1 MDLAPILRPRS
12 IAVVGASPRSFVGRV
27 ALENSRSLG
36 FGGRLLPIN
45 PKYPDVAGLPAAP
58 SLAAL
63 DKSPD
68 VVLIQVG
75 IDRVLEVARE
85 AAAVGAR
92 AVIVPGAGF
101 TDSGAAATELQA
113 ALRDLARAKGIA
125 VVGTNCMGFVDL
137 VSGAAPYIGTVPPY
151 VRRGRVGMVAQS
163 GAVVEAFVN
172 DGGRIPFST
181 IVSCGT
187 EAGTGLAEYLDF
199 YAADPETGAVLAF
212 VEGFADPGAFL
223 DAARRL
229 AEADKPLA
237 VCKVGRSAVAQA
249 GVAAHS
255 GRLAGS
261 ARVAEAALRAV
272 GAIVCH
278 DLDELTSVG
287 ELFGAGRTRLGRRT
301 HIVTNS
307 GGEANMLADLAEDAG
322 LQLPPMSE
330 AGRRR
335 LRERWPNFHVANP
348 LDPWGV
354 DDPTIVYPEVL
365 ETAADEPGDV
375 LVMSL
380 DQQTTCGTFE
390 QQLGRDLA
398 GHLADAAART
408 GKTPVFLSPT
418 SQDPPA
424 ELASFCHGERIALLR
439 GARPALR
446 ALAAVAARSEWRGD
460 GTVPA
465 AAPVPLPELEAD
477 AEAASAVAAGSAS
490 GFPAG
495 SLDEDASL
503 SAVARYG
510 VPVPR
515 RARASS
521 AEEAAAAAERLGHP
535 VVIKAVGRSI
545 THKTE
550 LGLVR
555 TGLATAD
562 QVREAAGAILAGA
575 RSQDP
580 AAELLVVEQVRGDLE
595 LIAGFR
601 RDDQFGPT
609 VLVGL
614 GGVWAEHLDTVA
626 IRVGRIGRDEAR
638 RMLDETLAGPM
649 LRTARGGALDE
660 EGVIDIICGLA
671 ALGSDH
677 PGVAE
682 VDLNPVLVGRD
693 RAVAVDAL
701 IILESRPKV
710 GEPPL
715 AAAIKETR

>member
-45 PKYPDVAGLPAAP
+45 PKYPEVAGLPAAP

-63 DKSPD
+63 DEPPD

-113 ALRDLARAKGIA
+113 ALRGLARERGIA

-187 EAGTGLAEYLDF
+187 EAGTGLAEYLEF
-199 YAADPETGAVLAF
+199 FAADAETRAVLAF
-212 VEGFADPGAFL
+212 VEGFADPAAFL
-223 DAARRL
+223 HAARRL

-272 GAIVCH
+272 GAIICH
-278 DLDELTSVG
+278 DLDELTAVG
-287 ELFGAGRTRLGRRT
+287 ELFGAGRTRLGRRA
-301 HIVTNS
+301 HVVTNS

-322 LQLPPMSE
+322 LELPPMSE

-398 GHLADAAART
+398 GYLADAAARA
-408 GKTPVFLSPT
+408 GKVPVFLSPT

-424 ELASFCHGERIALLR
+424 ELASFCHGEGIALLR

-446 ALAAVAARSEWRGD
+446 ALAAVAARNEWRGD
-460 GTVPA
+460 GTVRA
-465 AAPVPLPELEAD
+465 VSRIPLPELEAV
-477 AEAASAVAAGSAS
+477 AAVA
-490 GFPAG
+490 AG

-515 RARASS
+515 RIRASS
-521 AEEAAAAAERLGHP
+521 VAEAAAAADQLGHP
-535 VVIKAVGRSI
+535 VVVKAVGRSI

-550 LGLVR
+550 QGLVR
-555 TGLATAD
+555 TGLATGD
-562 QVREAAGAILAGA
+562 QVREAADAILAGA

-580 AAELLVVEQVRGDLE
+580 ASDLLVVEQVRGDLE

-601 RDDQFGPT
+601 RDEQFGPT

-626 IRVGRIGRDEAR
+626 IRVGRIGREEAR

-677 PGVAE
+677 PE
-682 VDLNPVLVGRD
+682 VSEIDLNPVLVGRG

-701 IILESRPKV
+701 IILESRPIA

-715 AAAIKETR
+715 VATTKETR

>member
-12 IAVVGASPRSFVGRV
+12 IAVVGASPRSFIGRV

-45 PKYPDVAGLPAAP
+45 PRYPDVAGLPAAP

-63 DKSPD
+63 DEPPD

-75 IDRVLEVARE
+75 IERVLEVARE

-113 ALRDLARAKGIA
+113 ALRDLAAERGIA

-187 EAGTGLAEYLDF
+187 EAGTGLAEYLEF
-199 YAADPETGAVLAF
+199 FAADAETRAVLAF

-255 GRLAGS
+255 GQLAGS

-278 DLDELTSVG
+278 DLDELTSIG
-287 ELFGAGRTRLGRRT
+287 ELFGAGRTRLGRRA
-301 HIVTNS
+301 HVVTNS

-322 LQLPPMSE
+322 LELPPMSE
-330 AGRRR
+330 AGRSR
-335 LRERWPNFHVANP
+335 LRERWPSFHVANP

-354 DDPTIVYPEVL
+354 DDHTTVYPEVL
-365 ETAADEPGDV
+365 ETAADEPGDL

-398 GHLADAAART
+398 GYLADAAARA
-408 GKTPVFLSPT
+408 GKVPIFLSPT

-424 ELASFCHGERIALLR
+424 ELASFCHGEGIALLR

-460 GTVPA
+460 GTVQA
-465 AAPVPLPELEAD
+465 VSRIPLPEV
-477 AEAASAVAAGSAS
+477 EAAAAVA
-490 GFPAG
+490 AG

-515 RARASS
+515 RIRASS
-521 AEEAAAAAERLGHP
+521 AEEAAAAADELGHP
-535 VVIKAVGRSI
+535 VVVKAVGRSI

-550 LGLVR
+550 QGLVR
-555 TGLATAD
+555 TGLATGD
-562 QVREAAGAILAGA
+562 QVREAAAAILAGA

-580 AAELLVVEQVRGDLE
+580 ASDLLVVEQVRGELE

-601 RDDQFGPT
+601 RDEQFGPT

-626 IRVGRIGRDEAR
+626 IRVGRIGREEGR

-677 PGVAE
+677 PEVAE
-682 VDLNPVLVGRD
+682 IDLNPVLVGRG

-701 IILESRPKV
+701 IILESRPIA
-710 GEPPL
+710 GGPPL
-715 AAAIKETR
+715 VATTKETR